1 MQFLGNFGKIVC
13 WCPPGELAPPP
24 GGNPGPATGNNS
36 FVVIIHAM
44 DPFSNEKHQ
53 GITLD
58 TLNLRQYHQGHS
70 QGQGCLTILINMH
83 EPLI

>member
-1 MQFLGNFGKIVC
+1 MGFVINITSSLVHLGWLGH
-13 WCPPGELAPPP
+13 ELYSP
-24 GGNPGPATGNNS
+24 GGNSS

-44 DPFSNEKHQ
+44 GHFSNEKYQ

-58 TLNLRQYHQGHS
+58 TLNLRLCHQGHS

-83 EPLI
+83 KPLI